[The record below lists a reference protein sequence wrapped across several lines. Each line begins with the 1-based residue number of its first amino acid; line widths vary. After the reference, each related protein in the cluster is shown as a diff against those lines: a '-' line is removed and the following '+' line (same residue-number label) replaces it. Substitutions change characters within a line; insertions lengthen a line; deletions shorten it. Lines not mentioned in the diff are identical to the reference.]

1 MTSSLLQRES
11 FIELD
16 ARARA
21 LALLDAHSAR
31 ELLDPFD
38 RIKSPWLPRQGIVAQ
53 ADDGVVVFKGR
64 IDGRPAVVLAI
75 DGAYQGGS
83 MGEVGGAKIAAALEL
98 AVEDNRRGVPTCA
111 VLLLETGGVR
121 LQEANLGLAA
131 IADIHAAMI
140 ELRRH
145 QPVVGIIAGPVGCYG
160 GMGIAAGL
168 CSYLIVTREARLG
181 LNGPAVIEQEAGI
194 DELDSHDKPFIW
206 SLTGGEQRH
215 AQGLADEFA
224 ADDVVQ
230 VRERLLGCLRRGLP
244 SIHRSQ
250 QCSGFV
256 HMLAGIEPVP
266 VPEPAE
272 MRSMVRAA
280 RGAAP
285 ARSGAAAPSASQR
298 SPSSPGRE
306 TRGSAADAVGQAI
319 ARGRA
324 RDPVSGH
331 ETEHG
336 EGEPAV
342 RTTGQPFEQA
352 SRQAMEQAASRGAA
366 WLGGL
371 TDNAPA
377 LAGFPATVRIVDAPL
392 GNEQARYIAVVP
404 DEANRFPRVR
414 NGEMGLEEGWHL
426 ARAIRQWCERDLTGA
441 GRASGGA
448 TPVDTGGG
456 ATAVGVGKDAM
467 AMSAGEGPTAGGGA
481 GKSATDAALRPIVAV
496 LDVPSQAYGRLEE
509 GLGLHQALAAVVDAA
524 AQARLAGHPFIGL
537 IVGKAIS
544 GGFLALG
551 CQANRL
557 IALRD
562 PGVQVHAMGKASAAR
577 ITQRTV
583 EQLETLAAAVPP
595 MAYDI
600 DSYAGLGM
608 LWQTMQARNADQPT
622 VEDLAAARVLLCEAV
637 ADIRADARRDL
648 SSRLGAENRS
658 ASSRVRERMRELWGE

>member
-1 MTSSLLQRES
+1 MTTSLLQRES

-21 LALLDAHSAR
+21 MALLDAHGAR

-53 ADDGVVVFKGR
+53 ADDGVVAAKGR
-64 IDGRPAVVLAI
+64 IDGRPAVLLAI
-75 DGAYQGGS
+75 DGGYQGGS

-98 AVEDNRRGVPTCA
+98 AVEDNERGTPTCA

-131 IADIHAAMI
+131 IADIHAALVQ
-140 ELRRH
+140 LRRH

-194 DELDSHDKPFIW
+194 DEFDSHDKPFIW

-215 AQGLADEFA
+215 GAGLAEEFA
-224 ADDVVQ
+224 ADDVAE
-230 VRERLLGCLRRGLP
+230 VRDRLLACLQRGVP
-244 SIHRSQ
+244 ARHRSQ
-250 QCSGFV
+250 RCDGFIG
-256 HMLAGIEPVP
+256 MLERIEPEPVP
-266 VPEPAE
+266 DPAE
-272 MRSMVRAA
+272 MRAMVREALDAA
-280 RGAAP
+280 
-285 ARSGAAAPSASQR
+285 
-298 SPSSPGRE
+298 PGRE
-306 TRGSAADAVGQAI
+306 QAG
-319 ARGRA
+319 GRQ
-324 RDPVSGH
+324 
-331 ETEHG
+331 
-336 EGEPAV
+336 PAWV
-342 RTTGQPFEQA
+342 QDGVP
-352 SRQAMEQAASRGAA
+352 ASRGAA
-366 WLGGL
+366 WLAGL
-371 TDNAPA
+371 TGHAPM
-377 LAGFPATVRIVDAPL
+377 LAGFPATVRVVDAPL
-392 GNEQARYIAVVP
+392 GEESARYIAVVP
-404 DEANRFPRVR
+404 DAGNRFPRVC

-426 ARAIRQWCERDLTGA
+426 ARAIGQCCGQDAANEND
-441 GRASGGA
+441 GGA
-448 TPVDTGGG
+448 PAHRPGGG
-456 ATAVGVGKDAM
+456 IPARR
-467 AMSAGEGPTAGGGA
+467 
-481 GKSATDAALRPIVAV
+481 RPIVAV

-509 GLGLHQALAAVVDAA
+509 GLGLHQALAAVVDAG

-583 EQLETLAAAVPP
+583 EQLEALAAAIPP

-600 DSYAGLGM
+600 DHYASLGM
-608 LWQTMQARNADQPT
+608 LWQTMQAQDADRPT
-622 VEDLAAARVLLCEAV
+622 AADLSAAQALLREAV
-637 ADIRADARRDL
+637 ADIRADPRRDL
-648 SSRLGAENRS
+648 SSRLAGENRR
-658 ASSRVRERMRELWGE
+658 ASRRVRERMRELWGG